1 VLSIGL
7 WKHLALFLLWLESEP
22 TVIKSLLDSRFTL
35 TWYHCLANCNANLK
49 VIESFTQYCSLSFDA
64 VMHTAT
70 SIMSDKQGLFE
81 LGYLVCRKI
90 WITKVDRYIQN
101 ILDMQCYYNKNQYK
115 HAHDIIEL
123 NLSGG
128 RN

>member
-1 VLSIGL
+1 
-7 WKHLALFLLWLESEP
+7 
-22 TVIKSLLDSRFTL
+22 
-35 TWYHCLANCNANLK
+35 
-49 VIESFTQYCSLSFDA
+49 
-64 VMHTAT
+64 MHTAT

-81 LGYLVCRKI
+81 LGYLVCRQI